1 MLHGLTGRRTYG
13 VLPFQHGLGIDEEDG
28 LRVSLRGAVRESVVA
43 PPVGDDVLR
52 VAVCAV
58 PLMSNF
64 TDVDA
69 LAAEPG
75 VVVRFV
81 DRAEELVDA
90 DLVVVPG
97 TRGTVRALRWLRER
111 GLADALARRA
121 AEGRPVLG
129 ICGGFQVLGE
139 HIEDDVESREGS
151 VAGLGLLPVRVRFA
165 REKTL
170 ARPVGEALGEPVEG
184 YEIHHGV
191 AEVAGGEAFLD
202 GCRVG
207 EMWGTHWHG
216 SLESDGFRRRFLA
229 GWRGRPA
236 PLRPRARTS
245 FAALREEQLDL
256 LGDLIEEHADTDAL
270 LSLIE
275 KGAPAGL
282 PFIAPGAPVT
292 GGPGTRP
299 RPPRPLPERSF
310 ECHHAPRHQGGPVST
325 PYPFTALVG
334 QDDLRLALLLNAVS
348 PAVGGVLVRGEKG
361 TAKSTAVRA
370 LSALLPEVPVVAGCR
385 FSLRPGR
392 RRPELPRRPARGG
405 RRAARPARMVELP
418 VGASEDRLVG
428 ALDIERALAEGVK
441 AFEPGLLADAHRGI
455 LYVDEVNLLHDH
467 LVDLLLDAAAM
478 GASYVEREGVSVRH
492 AARFLLVGTMNP
504 EEGELRPQLLDR
516 FGLTVEVAASRETD
530 QRVEVVRRRLAHDD
544 DPEAFAGRWADEEAA
559 LRDRVV
565 AARALLPQ
573 VVLGDGALRQIAA
586 TCAAFEV
593 DGMRADIVMARTAT
607 ALAAWAGRTDVRSE
621 DVRQAAL
628 LALPHR
634 RRRNPFDAPGLD
646 EDKLDETLDEARED
660 DAPEPPGSP
669 EPPEGDDDPDGGPG
683 GGGGQPP
690 ADGGPDSPGL
700 PPQQSRDQA
709 EDRNQGEGAGQEDA
723 PAPQAPAAGGPGE
736 QGAVSAAEPFR
747 TRMLSVPGIGEGA
760 AGRRSRARTEHGR
773 TTGSRRP
780 RGALTKLH
788 LAATVQAAAPH
799 QRARGRS
806 GTGLVVRR
814 DDLRQATREGR
825 EGNLVLFVVDAS
837 GSMAAR
843 QRMSAVKGAV
853 LSLLLDAYQ
862 RRDKVGL
869 VTFRGSAAEVA
880 LPPTSSVDAA
890 AARLETLPTG
900 GRTPLAAGLLRA
912 HDVLRV
918 ERLRDAARRPLLVV
932 VTDGRATG
940 GVEPVAQAGRA
951 ARLFAADGVASVVV
965 DCESGYVRLGLA
977 GQLAGELGGTAVT
990 LDELRADSIAGLV
1003 KDVQGHG
1010 NHSRKAA

>member
-1 MLHGLTGRRTYG
+1 M
-13 VLPFQHGLGIDEEDG
+13 
-28 LRVSLRGAVRESVVA
+28 
-43 PPVGDDVLR
+43 
-52 VAVCAV
+52 
-58 PLMSNF
+58 
-64 TDVDA
+64 
-69 LAAEPG
+69 
-75 VVVRFV
+75 
-81 DRAEELVDA
+81 
-90 DLVVVPG
+90 
-97 TRGTVRALRWLRER
+97 
-111 GLADALARRA
+111 
-121 AEGRPVLG
+121 
-129 ICGGFQVLGE
+129 
-139 HIEDDVESREGS
+139 
-151 VAGLGLLPVRVRFA
+151 
-165 REKTL
+165 
-170 ARPVGEALGEPVEG
+170 
-184 YEIHHGV
+184 
-191 AEVAGGEAFLD
+191 
-202 GCRVG
+202 
-207 EMWGTHWHG
+207 
-216 SLESDGFRRRFLA
+216 
-229 GWRGRPA
+229 
-236 PLRPRARTS
+236 
-245 FAALREEQLDL
+245 
-256 LGDLIEEHADTDAL
+256 
-270 LSLIE
+270 
-275 KGAPAGL
+275 
-282 PFIAPGAPVT
+282 
-292 GGPGTRP
+292 
-299 RPPRPLPERSF
+299 
-310 ECHHAPRHQGGPVST
+310 
-325 PYPFTALVG
+325 
-334 QDDLRLALLLNAVS
+334 RLALLLNAVS

-370 LSALLPEVPVVAGCR
+370 LSALLPEVLVVSGCR
-385 FSLRPGR
+385 FSCDPAGPDPACPDGPHEPGN
-392 RRPELPRRPARGG
+392 GT
-405 RRAARPARMVELP
+405 ARPARMVELP

-492 AARFLLVGTMNP
+492 ASKFLLVGTMNP

-516 FGLTVEVAASRETD
+516 FGLTVEVAASREPD
-530 QRVEVVRRRLAHDD
+530 QRVEVVRRRLAYDD
-544 DPEAFAGRWADEEAA
+544 DPAGFAARWADEETAVRA
-559 LRDRVV
+559 RIV
-565 AARALLPQ
+565 AARELLPS
-573 VVLGDGALRQIAA
+573 VLLGDGALRQIAA

-607 ALAAWAGRTDVRSE
+607 ALAAWAGRTEVIAE

-646 EDKLDETLDEARED
+646 EDKLDETLEEF
-660 DAPEPPGSP
+660 G
-669 EPPEGDDDPDGGPG
+669 GDSGEEDPDPDGPG

-690 ADGGPDSPGL
+690 SEDGPEGGDTGARPEAGEEGGE
-700 PPQQSRDQA
+700 PQPS
-709 EDRNQGEGAGQEDA
+709 
-723 PAPQAPAAGGPGE
+723 GGGSGE
-736 QGAVSAAEPFR
+736 QQPARASEPFR
-747 TRMLSVPGIGEGA
+747 TKVLSVPGLGEGA

-773 TTGSRRP
+773 TTGARRP

-806 GTGLVVRR
+806 GRGLVVRR

-890 AARLETLPTG
+890 AVRLESLPTG

-912 HDVLRV
+912 HEVLRV
-918 ERLRDAARRPLLVV
+918 ERLRDPARRALVVV

-940 GVEPVAQAGRA
+940 GPEPVALAGRA
-951 ARLFAADGVASVVV
+951 ARLFAAEGVASVVV
-965 DCESGYVRLGLA
+965 DCESGPVRLGLA

-1003 KDVQGHG
+1003 REVQG
-1010 NHSRKAA
+1010 NSRRAA

>member
-1 MLHGLTGRRTYG
+1 M
-13 VLPFQHGLGIDEEDG
+13 
-28 LRVSLRGAVRESVVA
+28 
-43 PPVGDDVLR
+43 
-52 VAVCAV
+52 
-58 PLMSNF
+58 
-64 TDVDA
+64 
-69 LAAEPG
+69 
-75 VVVRFV
+75 
-81 DRAEELVDA
+81 
-90 DLVVVPG
+90 
-97 TRGTVRALRWLRER
+97 
-111 GLADALARRA
+111 
-121 AEGRPVLG
+121 
-129 ICGGFQVLGE
+129 
-139 HIEDDVESREGS
+139 
-151 VAGLGLLPVRVRFA
+151 
-165 REKTL
+165 
-170 ARPVGEALGEPVEG
+170 
-184 YEIHHGV
+184 
-191 AEVAGGEAFLD
+191 
-202 GCRVG
+202 
-207 EMWGTHWHG
+207 
-216 SLESDGFRRRFLA
+216 
-229 GWRGRPA
+229 
-236 PLRPRARTS
+236 
-245 FAALREEQLDL
+245 
-256 LGDLIEEHADTDAL
+256 
-270 LSLIE
+270 
-275 KGAPAGL
+275 
-282 PFIAPGAPVT
+282 
-292 GGPGTRP
+292 
-299 RPPRPLPERSF
+299 
-310 ECHHAPRHQGGPVST
+310 ST
-325 PYPFTALVG
+325 PFPFTAVVG
-334 QDDLRLALLLNAVS
+334 QEDLRLALLLNAVS

-370 LSALLPEVPVVAGCR
+370 LSALLPEVAVVPGCR
-385 FSLRPGR
+385 FSCDPAAPDPSCPDGPHEAGNGGMRPS
-392 RRPELPRRPARGG
+392 
-405 RRAARPARMVELP
+405 RMVELP

-492 AARFLLVGTMNP
+492 ASKFLLVGTMNP

-516 FGLTVEVAASRETD
+516 FGLTVEVAASREPD
-530 QRVEVVRRRLAHDD
+530 QRVEVVRRRLAYDD
-544 DPEAFAGRWADEEAA
+544 DPAGFAARWADEESAV
-559 LRDRVV
+559 RQRII
-565 AARALLPQ
+565 AARELLPS
-573 VVLGDGALRQIAA
+573 VRLGDGALRQIAA

-607 ALAAWAGRTDVRSE
+607 ALAAWAGRTDVLAE

-646 EDKLDETLDEARED
+646 EDKLDETLEEFS
-660 DAPEPPGSP
+660 G
-669 EPPEGDDDPDGGPG
+669 EGDEDPDPDGPG

-690 ADGGPDSPGL
+690 SSDGPQADGDSGAQPEAGDGGE
-700 PPQQSRDQA
+700 PQAS
-709 EDRNQGEGAGQEDA
+709 GAGS
-723 PAPQAPAAGGPGE
+723 GE
-736 QGAVSAAEPFR
+736 QSAARASEPFR
-747 TRMLSVPGIGEGA
+747 TKVLSVPGLGDGA

-773 TTGSRRP
+773 TTGARRP
-780 RGALTKLH
+780 QGALTKLH

-799 QRARGRS
+799 QRARGRT
-806 GTGLVVRR
+806 GRGLVVRR

-912 HDVLRV
+912 HEVLRV
-918 ERLRDAARRPLLVV
+918 ERLRDPARRALVVV

-940 GVEPVAQAGRA
+940 GPEPVALAGRA

-965 DCESGYVRLGLA
+965 DCESGPVRLGLA
-977 GQLAGELGGTAVT
+977 GQLAGELDGTAVT

-1003 KDVQGHG
+1003 KDVQ
-1010 NHSRKAA
+1010 RRAA

>member
-1 MLHGLTGRRTYG
+1 MTT
-13 VLPFQHGLGIDEEDG
+13 PF
-28 LRVSLRGAVRESVVA
+28 
-43 PPVGDDVLR
+43 
-52 VAVCAV
+52 
-58 PLMSNF
+58 
-64 TDVDA
+64 
-69 LAAEPG
+69 
-75 VVVRFV
+75 
-81 DRAEELVDA
+81 
-90 DLVVVPG
+90 
-97 TRGTVRALRWLRER
+97 
-111 GLADALARRA
+111 
-121 AEGRPVLG
+121 
-129 ICGGFQVLGE
+129 
-139 HIEDDVESREGS
+139 
-151 VAGLGLLPVRVRFA
+151 
-165 REKTL
+165 
-170 ARPVGEALGEPVEG
+170 
-184 YEIHHGV
+184 
-191 AEVAGGEAFLD
+191 
-202 GCRVG
+202 
-207 EMWGTHWHG
+207 
-216 SLESDGFRRRFLA
+216 
-229 GWRGRPA
+229 
-236 PLRPRARTS
+236 
-245 FAALREEQLDL
+245 
-256 LGDLIEEHADTDAL
+256 
-270 LSLIE
+270 
-275 KGAPAGL
+275 
-282 PFIAPGAPVT
+282 
-292 GGPGTRP
+292 
-299 RPPRPLPERSF
+299 
-310 ECHHAPRHQGGPVST
+310 
-325 PYPFTALVG
+325 PFTAVVG

-370 LSALLPEVPVVAGCR
+370 LAALLPAVPVVPGCR
-385 FSLRPGR
+385 FSCDPSSPDPVCPDG
-392 RRPELPRRPARGG
+392 PHEAGTG
-405 RRAARPARMVELP
+405 VERPARMVELP

-428 ALDIERALAEGVK
+428 ALDIERALSEGVK

-516 FGLTVEVAASRETD
+516 FGLTVEVAASREPD
-530 QRVEVVRRRLAHDD
+530 QRVEVVRRRLAYDD
-544 DPEAFAGRWADEEAA
+544 DPGGFAARWAEEEAA
-559 LRDRVV
+559 VRARII
-565 AARALLPQ
+565 AARELLPS
-573 VVLGDGALRQIAA
+573 VRLGDGALRQIAA

-607 ALAAWAGRTDVRSE
+607 ALAAWAGRTDVLAE

-646 EDKLDETLDEARED
+646 EDKLDETLEEFG
-660 DAPEPPGSP
+660 GSD
-669 EPPEGDDDPDGGPG
+669 DDDPDPDPGPDGPG
-683 GGGGQPP
+683 GGGGQPEP
-690 ADGGPDSPGL
+690 DDAPQGDGDTAARPE
-700 PPQQSRDQA
+700 A
-709 EDRNQGEGAGQEDA
+709 GENGQPRPSGAG
-723 PAPQAPAAGGPGE
+723 E
-736 QGAVSAAEPFR
+736 QSAVRASEPFR
-747 TRMLSVPGIGEGA
+747 TKVLSVPGIGEGA
-760 AGRRSRARTEHGR
+760 AGRRSRARTEQGR
-773 TTGSRRP
+773 TTGARRP

-806 GTGLVVRR
+806 GPGLVVRR

-869 VTFRGSAAEVA
+869 VTFRGSGADVA

-918 ERLRDAARRPLLVV
+918 ERLRDPARRPLVVV

-940 GVEPVAQAGRA
+940 GPEPVALAGRA

-965 DCESGYVRLGLA
+965 DCESGPVRLGLA

-1003 KDVQGHG
+1003 KDVQ
-1010 NHSRKAA
+1010 RRAA